1 MPTSS
6 PLKIC
11 FAAAEATP
19 FAKTGG
25 LADVAAALPQA
36 LHKSGHDVRVFIP
49 FYSRIVPRD
58 IAVSPVAQVQNVPVS
73 MGAERVEFS
82 LLRTTLP
89 SGTRFALKMTP
100 AEIEQWLDSRGY
112 TGQLRITAR
121 AFARALVDYG
131 WFVTDTSCTASNFQV
146 EGGANPET
154 AAAWRALGIAGDG
167 RNLLGGLITRNRIWT
182 VQAPVN
188 HCVDGRNSRLACAAR
203 SARVGGRGSSLP
215 LI

>member
-1 MPTSS
+1 VCTEAQAATSAFGS
-6 PLKIC
+6 TCGQAVAPAGNFERQASSAPGC
-11 FAAAEATP
+11 GEPAATALSAEQ
-19 FAKTGG
+19 F
-25 LADVAAALPQA
+25 
-36 LHKSGHDVRVFIP
+36 R
-49 FYSRIVPRD
+49 
-58 IAVSPVAQVQNVPVS
+58 
-73 MGAERVEFS
+73 
-82 LLRTTLP
+82 RTTLP

-203 SARVGGRGSSLP
+203 SATYG
-215 LI
+215 